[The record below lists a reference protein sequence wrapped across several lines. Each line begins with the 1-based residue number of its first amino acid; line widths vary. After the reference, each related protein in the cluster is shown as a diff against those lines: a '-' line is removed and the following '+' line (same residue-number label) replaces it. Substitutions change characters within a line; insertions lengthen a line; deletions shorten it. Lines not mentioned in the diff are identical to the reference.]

1 MFYRQVQLVAKK
13 HRGPPRYF
21 GKTKSQILDGVM
33 RGNATTFAFII
44 LCSMPVLV
52 YMIHRFVLLDS
63 AVARALICKSK
74 QIARATADFTYLSG
88 MSVLA
93 CTCLD
98 LDSWPAVWSF
108 KHWDCGTHAYQ
119 KSILEMKLN
128 LKSRLP
134 MLDKSCLV
142 GF

>member
-63 AVARALICKSK
+63 AVARALTCKSK
-74 QIARATADFTYLSG
+74 QIARATADFINFSG
-88 MSVLA
+88 IAQWLCPKREPNKSV
-93 CTCLD
+93 CTTNYYPKEN
-98 LDSWPAVWSF
+98 SKA
-108 KHWDCGTHAYQ
+108 
-119 KSILEMKLN
+119 N
-128 LKSRLP
+128 
-134 MLDKSCLV
+134 KSCPL
-142 GF
+142 

>member
-1 MFYRQVQLVAKK
+1 MQLVAKK

-63 AVARALICKSK
+63 AVARALNCESK
-74 QIARATADFTYLSG
+74 QIARSTADFMLFSRYRTVVMPQKRAEQERMHNELLSEG
-88 MSVLA
+88 K
-93 CTCLD
+93 
-98 LDSWPAVWSF
+98 F
-108 KHWDCGTHAYQ
+108 EGQ
-119 KSILEMKLN
+119 
-128 LKSRLP
+128 
-134 MLDKSCLV
+134 
-142 GF
+142 